1 MRAQCRPT
9 ERPGRDREPAA
20 VKNPQVDGGRTG
32 IRTQGCPASG
42 FQDRFRRVRYQQ
54 RQAHRAIGEWFQQ
67 RYKHPTVGADTDPGV
82 RRRVRWTGL
91 LLVVFGAGCVAAG
104 ALVWG

>member
-1 MRAQCRPT
+1 MTQGDAV
-9 ERPGRDREPAA
+9 AA
-20 VKNPQVDGGRTG
+20 VFIAGGVG
-32 IRTQGCPASG
+32 AIAFGFGELAFPSVFIRWQIRSTSRARGLN
-42 FQDRFRRVRYQQ
+42 
-54 RQAHRAIGEWFQQ
+54 RAIGEWFQQ
-67 RYKHPTVGADTDPGV
+67 RYEHPTVGADTDPGV